1 LWQGPFTEAWHQL
14 PQQEQQRLLSLVME
28 ALNTAGGKEL
38 VLCSAAWSNER
49 WPFFGVEEFPDL
61 EAVQRHEQILTDLN
75 WARYIESRTT
85 LGTELILPQSAHN
98 SPLAGEIGVK
108 ASSSHLAK
116 VRFKTWYLIG
126 NEMVVL
132 YGA

>member
-1 LWQGPFTEAWHQL
+1 VRPGAGRAGSGSYTRSEISVDSWRVVWHRL
-14 PQQEQQRLLSLVME
+14 SINCGKDDSPKRGTSFRNREQQRLLSFVME

-38 VLCSAAWSNER
+38 VMCSAAWSNER

-85 LGTELILPQSAHN
+85 LGTELILPQ
-98 SPLAGEIGVK
+98 
-108 ASSSHLAK
+108 
-116 VRFKTWYLIG
+116 
-126 NEMVVL
+126 
-132 YGA
+132 